1 MEDEMKVSDHLYLL
15 LKSSNILKVMFP
27 HASAFHNKEKIKMFK
42 KHWKNQFILFLNKIS
57 GSRRQKNPVNCTL

>member
-27 HASAFHNKEKIKMFK
+27 HASAFHDKEKIKKIQETLK
-42 KHWKNQFILFLNKIS
+42 K
-57 GSRRQKNPVNCTL
+57 

>member
-27 HASAFHNKEKIKMFK
+27 HASAFHDKEKIKMFK
-42 KHWKNQFILFLNKIS
+42 KHLEK
-57 GSRRQKNPVNCTL
+57 